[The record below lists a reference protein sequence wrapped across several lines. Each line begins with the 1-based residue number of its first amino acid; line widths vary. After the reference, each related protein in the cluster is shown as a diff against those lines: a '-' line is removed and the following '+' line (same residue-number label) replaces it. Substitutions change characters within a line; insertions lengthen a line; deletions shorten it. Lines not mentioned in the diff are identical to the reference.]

1 MTAAFVDRVQA
12 QAATVKPLQLLLTIF
27 AAPFYVL
34 GWLVGLVVVALAWA
48 YAAVVMGY
56 RDRRP
61 KPDGA

>member
-12 QAATVKPLQLLLTIF
+12 QATTVKPLQLLLTIF

-48 YAAVVMGY
+48 YAAVQMGY

-61 KPDGA
+61 KPDET